1 MNKLIRISGNISNS
15 AATVNGI
22 KCTIVDKKILTCE
35 DAIKIKKQISDVIDV
50 WNNMPNTFC
59 NPIISVRHCRIIPK
73 SKRIQ
78 ELFKPSSGG
87 INSSI
92 VGASFDHTSNI
103 RKHVIVYRL
112 PISVLQKAIE
122 RIDLLMN
129 TLNVV
134 YGGKIDDDQLGF
146 LSGPKP
152 KEEDKLEERNE
163 LVKKIR
169 ETGMAVSVFS
179 KLIQDISSI
188 ERVYVDTEK
197 KKIDEPSY
205 VTLFDTGLS
214 LDGLLSEINSLKYS
228 VHIGSKTNGYAFLLT
243 PSQYDEIADKY
254 PYLISMSLTDVATLA
269 PVVNSASFS
278 GDYNIPS
285 PGNEPIV
292 GVIDTDFDTRVP
304 FSEWVDY
311 RKESKTASNTNH
323 GTAISSLIVDGP
335 LLNPKLEDGCGRFRV
350 RHFSVIGSD
359 EKIYQNELYGAI
371 NNIVRENRD
380 IKVWNLSLGTE
391 QEIEKNT
398 ISPIGALLD
407 QLQAELDVVFIVA
420 GTNNKKGDKSYPLI
434 GSPADSINSIV
445 VNAVDENGNIPDYAR
460 KGPVLEFFI
469 GPTVSA
475 VGGSA
480 EKPITVFTGR
490 GRSYECGTSYAACWV
505 TRKMAY
511 LMHKINLSRETAKA
525 LIIDSAYGWNN
536 EIVGRNAYLLG
547 AGILPTH
554 ISDIIYTANDEFK
567 VIVTDTCTK
576 YKTYGYNIP
585 LPIYKDR
592 IPFLA
597 KATLCYFPWCSRRH
611 GVDYTLTEIDL
622 HFGQMTSTGIK
633 SIDNN
638 MQGDA
643 GERKLLEGDMKREF
657 RKWDCVKHISEGIK
671 PRSTGKAVKYR
682 SKNEENL
689 PYTGWGFSLL
699 KKQRFDNEVMDGY
712 SIPNSIPFSLIM
724 TFKSVDGR
732 NRMDDFVR
740 FAKLKNWDVNIVD
753 VDLLAEVMEKGE
765 VELDFTE

>member
-1 MNKLIRISGNISNS
+1 MNKLIRISGNISNG
-15 AATVNGI
+15 AADSNGVT
-22 KCTIVDKKILTCE
+22 CTIVDKDKLTCE
-35 DAIKIKKQISDVIDV
+35 NAINIKKQISDTIAF
-50 WNNMPNTFC
+50 WNSIPDTFC
-59 NPIISVRHCRIIPK
+59 NPIVSVRHCRIIPK

-78 ELFKPSSGG
+78 VLFKPFSGS

-92 VGASFDHTSNI
+92 VGASFYKLPNQI
-103 RKHVIVYRL
+103 KHVIVYRL
-112 PISVLQKAIE
+112 PIIVLQNAIKQ
-122 RIDLLMN
+122 IDSLIN

-134 YGGKIDDDQLGF
+134 FGGEINNDQLK
-146 LSGPKP
+146 LISGPKP
-152 KEEDKLEERNE
+152 KVKDKLEVRNE
-163 LVKKIR
+163 LVKKIK
-169 ETGMAVSVFS
+169 ETGMAVSVFC

-188 ERVYVDTEK
+188 ERVYVDAEK

-214 LDGLLSEINSLKYS
+214 LDGLLSEIKSLKNT

-243 PSQYDEIADKY
+243 PSQYDEIAVKY
-254 PYLISMSLTDVATLA
+254 PYLISMALTDVATF
-269 PVVNSASFS
+269 PPIVNNASFS

-285 PGNEPIV
+285 PTNEPIV

-311 RKESKTASNTNH
+311 RKESETASNTNH

-335 LLNPKLEDGCGRFRV
+335 LLNPKLEDGCGRFRI

-371 NNIVRENRD
+371 NSIVRENRD

-420 GTNNKKGDKSYPLI
+420 GTNNKKRDMSYPLI

-460 KGPVLEFFI
+460 SGPVLEFFP

-475 VGGSA
+475 VGGSE

-511 LMHKINLSRETAKA
+511 LMHKLNLSRETAKA
-525 LIIDSAYGWNN
+525 LIIDSAYGWNKDMGN
-536 EIVGRNAYLLG
+536 VYLLG

-554 ISDIIYTANDEFK
+554 IADIIYTPNDEFK

-585 LPIYKDR
+585 LPVYKDR
-592 IPFLA
+592 FPFLA

-643 GERKLLEGDMKREF
+643 GERKLPEGNMKKEF
-657 RKWDCVKHISEGIK
+657 RKWDCVKHISEGVK

-682 SKNEENL
+682 SNNEEKL
-689 PYTGWGFSLL
+689 PYSGWGFSLL

-724 TFKSVDGR
+724 TFKSIDGR

-740 FAKLKNWDVNIVD
+740 FAKIKNWDVNIID
-753 VDLLAEVMEKGE
+753 VELMAEVIEKGE